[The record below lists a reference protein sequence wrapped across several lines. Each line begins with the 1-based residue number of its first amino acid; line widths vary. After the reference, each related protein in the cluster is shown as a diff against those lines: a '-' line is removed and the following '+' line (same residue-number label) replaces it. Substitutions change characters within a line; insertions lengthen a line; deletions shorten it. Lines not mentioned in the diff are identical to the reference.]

1 MIPRVVWLEGAT
13 MATIR
18 FSRALADRQPDPA
31 GRPWGGAAS
40 GGPARTAPG
49 MRGRNP
55 VNPAKL
61 PGSKWTAVRP
71 ENREKHFVV
80 RNWVRD
86 ADGRPTD
93 EVEIE
98 AILTRVVRVLRW
110 RELEDWDRWR
120 IGWI

>member
-1 MIPRVVWLEGAT
+1 
-13 MATIR
+13 
-18 FSRALADRQPDPA
+18 
-31 GRPWGGAAS
+31 
-40 GGPARTAPG
+40 

-55 VNPAKL
+55 VNRAKL

-71 ENREKHFVV
+71 ENREKHFTV
-80 RNWVRD
+80 RDWVRD
-86 ADGRPTD
+86 ADGRPTE

-120 IGWI
+120 IGWVK

>member
-1 MIPRVVWLEGAT
+1 
-13 MATIR
+13 
-18 FSRALADRQPDPA
+18 
-31 GRPWGGAAS
+31 
-40 GGPARTAPG
+40 

-55 VNPAKL
+55 VNRTKL

-71 ENREKHFVV
+71 ENREKHFIV
-80 RNWVRD
+80 RDWVRD

-120 IGWI
+120 IGWVN